1 MKYLILQNPGH
12 NRVYYNYSDKLA
24 LAELTIASKSFE
36 SACDTIEIMEIAGIR
51 YLSFNTKAPLGEKDI
66 AIISRLSFVFAVF
79 ELNEI
84 NSKEYLLPIKS
95 GPIEFIDGKIS
106 SILKYQGKTNELFT
120 RMMINVA
127 LMASGF
133 DSYEK
138 IRLLDPV
145 AGRGTTLFESLVY
158 GFDSFGVEIE
168 QKPVHEAIVFF
179 KKFLEQE
186 RLKHTF
192 LKRKVSGKGK
202 SDTVHIQEFEFAR
215 SKDEFKAGKNI
226 RKFGIINADTQFSS
240 SFFPAGSFHLIVGD
254 LPYGIF
260 HGSSSGRKKKSPSR
274 NPLELL
280 ESCLSE
286 WKILLKKSGSIVLA
300 WNSFLISRT
309 ELSEL
314 FRNEGFEVLDS
325 HPYDLFEHKVDRS
338 IKRDIIVAIKN

>member
-36 SACDTIEIMEIAGIR
+36 SACDKIEITEIAGIR
-51 YLSFNTKAPLGEKDI
+51 YLSFYTETPLIEKDI
-66 AIISRLSFVFAVF
+66 AIISGLSFVFAIYR
-79 ELNEI
+79 LDQI
-84 NSKEYLLPIKS
+84 NGQDYLLPIRILS
-95 GPIEFIDGKIS
+95 NEFIDGKIS

-127 LMASGF
+127 LMSSGF
-133 DSYEK
+133 DYKNK

-145 AGRGTTLFESLVY
+145 AGKGTTMFESLKY
-158 GFDSFGVEIE
+158 GFNSYGVEIS
-168 QKPVHEAIVFF
+168 QKQVHEAIVFF
-179 KKFLEQE
+179 KKFIEQE
-186 RLKHTF
+186 RFKHTF
-192 LKRKVSGKGK
+192 AKRKVAGNGN
-202 SDTVHIQEFEFAR
+202 SDGVHIQEFEFAR
-215 SKDEFKAGKNI
+215 TKEDFKNGQNI
-226 RKFGIINADTQFSS
+226 LKFGMINADTQFSS
-240 SFFPAGSFHLIVGD
+240 SFFPSGSFHLIVGD

-286 WKILLKKSGSIVLA
+286 WKKLLKKSGSIVLA

-309 ELSEL
+309 DLSNL
-314 FRNEGFEVLDS
+314 FRKEGLEILDT
-325 HPYDLFEHKVDRS
+325 HPYDMFEHKVDRS